1 VKYKKDFKK
10 MQNVV
15 LGGAMIGQGARLLSD
30 TSPSGLMG
38 TTQGFAGLTVAGATA
53 NMAMDMALGG
63 FKKRKRR

>member
-1 VKYKKDFKK
+1 
-10 MQNVV
+10 
-15 LGGAMIGQGARLLSD
+15 
-30 TSPSGLMG
+30 MG